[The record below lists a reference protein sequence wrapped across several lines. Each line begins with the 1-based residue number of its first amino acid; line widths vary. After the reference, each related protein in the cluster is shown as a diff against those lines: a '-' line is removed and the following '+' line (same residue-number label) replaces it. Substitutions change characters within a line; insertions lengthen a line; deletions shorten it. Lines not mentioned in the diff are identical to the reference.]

1 MSLLVVAGAKG
12 AAGITTTATVLAA
25 VWPTPAILA
34 DCDPS
39 GGDVALRVRGVD
51 GAWLA
56 RDLGLVGLA
65 AAARTQPGALD
76 VHAQLQVAV
85 GGLPVLVGV
94 ESAEQSLRIGELWSA
109 IADAVARTPDMDVV
123 ADCGRLV
130 PGLASEHLLRRADL
144 VAVVA
149 RATVESVAHLRNV
162 LDSLLADRQVCAPI
176 RVVVLAEAESI
187 GRCIDDVAAAIGN
200 CDRPR
205 LSVSGLPLDRAAAD
219 ALAGI
224 PTRSLDR
231 SSLVVAARAL
241 AADLYASLHTH
252 DDAETPVVDARPT
265 PVEVG

>member
-1 MSLLVVAGAKG
+1 MSLVVVAGAKG

-39 GGDVALRVRGVD
+39 GGDVALRLRGVD
-51 GAWLA
+51 GEWLA
-56 RDLGLVGLA
+56 RDLGVVGLA

-76 VHAQLQVAV
+76 VNAQLQIAV

-94 ESAEQSLRIGELWSA
+94 ESAEQSMRIGGLWPA
-109 IADAVARTPDMDVV
+109 IADVVARTLNMDVV

-130 PGLASEHLLRRADL
+130 PGLANEHLLRRADL
-144 VAVVA
+144 LVLVA

-162 LDSLLADRQVCAPI
+162 LDPLSGDGQVRAPI
-176 RVVVLAEAESI
+176 RVVVLAEPESI
-187 GRCIDDVAAAIGN
+187 DRCIDDVAAAIGS

-219 ALAGI
+219 ALAGT

-231 SSLVVAARAL
+231 SSLVVAAREL
-241 AADLYASLHTH
+241 AADLYASLHTRI
-252 DDAETPVVDARPT
+252 DTEAPVVDVRSA